1 MALRKG
7 RWSTPEDSCDD
18 ANDDDDDDQVDME
31 DDDTDAQGNEL
42 PCRRSEI
49 DGRGKYRNQSG
60 RSAGASR
67 N

>member
-31 DDDTDAQGNEL
+31 DDDTDAMQDAEG
-42 PCRRSEI
+42 RAI
-49 DGRGKYRNQSG
+49 DRDNARY
-60 RSAGASR
+60 
-67 N
+67 